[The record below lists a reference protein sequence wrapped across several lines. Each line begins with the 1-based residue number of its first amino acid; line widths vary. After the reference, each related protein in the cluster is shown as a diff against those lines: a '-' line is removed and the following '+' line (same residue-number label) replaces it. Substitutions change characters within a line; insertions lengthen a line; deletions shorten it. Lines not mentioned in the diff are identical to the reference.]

1 LDLLFYHQRCLKL
14 TFLLLFCLSLYSNL
28 TAEIQDDARSHYVL
42 VSVAP
47 HKFFVEAIAGDTIK
61 AGLLVPAGTSFHT
74 FEPTPKQMLAA
85 CSADLWFRIG
95 ESFETRVMQVLQS
108 HCPRMQIVDL
118 REGLDLIRDPQH
130 ACRECCT
137 SEASADLHIWLS
149 PPLAKIQAERIAKA
163 LTELYPEH
171 RQEYQQRLQTLLQEL
186 NTLDLHI
193 KTELQPLKNRTI
205 MVSHPAYAYFAKTY
219 GLTQL
224 PIEFEGR
231 DPSPRQLTE
240 TLNKARSAKIKTVF
254 IQPQHSSKGAR
265 LIAEELNAKVVTL
278 DPYAENYF
286 VMMNEIAKSFAAQE
300 PPVSDLNQHSSD

>member
-1 LDLLFYHQRCLKL
+1 MDLLFYHGRWLKL
-14 TFLLLFCLSLYSNL
+14 AFLLLFCSFYSCL
-28 TAEIQDDARSHYVL
+28 TAEIHEDARSHYVL

-61 AGLLVPAGTSFHT
+61 AELLVPAGTSFHT
-74 FEPTPKQMLAA
+74 FEPTPKQMFAA

-95 ESFETRVMQVLQS
+95 ESFETRVMQVLRS

-118 REGLDLIRDPQH
+118 REGLDLIRDPHH
-130 ACRECCT
+130 ACRDCCA

-149 PPLAKIQAERIAKA
+149 PPLVKIQAERIAKA
-163 LTELYPEH
+163 LSELYPEH
-171 RQEYQQRLQTLLQEL
+171 RQEYHQRLQTLLQK
-186 NTLDLHI
+186 LDNLDTHI
-193 KTELQPLKNRTI
+193 KTELQSLKNRTI

-219 GLTQL
+219 NLTQL

-240 TLNKARSAKIKTVF
+240 TLNKAREAKITTVF

-265 LIAEELNAKVVTL
+265 LIAKELNAKVVTL

-286 VMMNEIAKSFAAQE
+286 VMMNEIANSFATQE
-300 PPVSDLNQHSSD
+300 PTVTTNPQ